1 MTQLAVLFFLPI
13 SITVAIYSWEFIFL
27 LTGSYEVANWGQV
40 VLSLFIIGNFFF
52 ILGGFQYYLQ
62 LSHGNLRMHTKYVT
76 ILFIMYAP
84 VLYYLT
90 YAYGAAGA
98 GLSWLLFRIFSFFF
112 WTPIIHK
119 KYLPG
124 MHWDWLKENVFYIIL
139 GGMLVAIFFIYQ
151 YPEVHEISK
160 SSILLTIIIAWFSI
174 FLSSC
179 LFSSLVRRTLFSRY
193 LNG

>member
-1 MTQLAVLFFLPI
+1 
-13 SITVAIYSWEFIFL
+13 
-27 LTGSYEVANWGQV
+27 
-40 VLSLFIIGNFFF
+40 
-52 ILGGFQYYLQ
+52 
-62 LSHGNLRMHTKYVT
+62 
-76 ILFIMYAP
+76 
-84 VLYYLT
+84 
-90 YAYGAAGA
+90 
-98 GLSWLLFRIFSFFF
+98 
-112 WTPIIHK
+112 
-119 KYLPG
+119 

-151 YPEVHEISK
+151 YPEAHEISK